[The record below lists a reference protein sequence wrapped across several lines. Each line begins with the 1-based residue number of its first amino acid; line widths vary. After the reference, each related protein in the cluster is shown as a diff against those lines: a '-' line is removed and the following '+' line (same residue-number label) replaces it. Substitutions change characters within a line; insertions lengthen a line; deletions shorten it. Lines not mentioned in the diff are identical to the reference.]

1 MIYPVIL
8 SGGSGTRLWPVSR
21 ALYPKQLLPMLSDK
35 TMLQETALRF
45 PESAGFGA
53 TSVICN
59 AEHRFAVAEQLQSAG
74 IKPSAIMLE
83 PAGRNSAPAAAI
95 AALHVQSVDP
105 EGLVLLLAS
114 DHRVERP
121 EAFRAAVETGA
132 VAARAGQ
139 MVTFGITPDRPE
151 TGYGYIRRDGPLD
164 GMDGCYAI
172 EGFVEK
178 PDRETAEA
186 YLASGDYYWNSGTFL
201 FRATD
206 FLAELKRLAP
216 DILKAAKAALD
227 KGLSDLD
234 FRRLDADAFAKAPSI
249 SIDYAM
255 MEKTDLGAVVPLDA
269 GWSDVGSWSALWA
282 VQDKDADGNAVQG
295 DVWLHNTRNTLV
307 RAETRLVTVIGG
319 EDLIV
324 VESPDAILVA
334 SMGADQDVKL
344 AVEALKKAGRPEAIS
359 HATTHRPWGNY
370 RNIDSGDGY
379 QVKRITVTPGG
390 RLSLQSHKHRAE
402 HWTVISGQA
411 RVTRGASMDRLD
423 VMHLDA
429 DQSVDIPL
437 GWIHRLENPTNEP
450 LIIVEVQSGSYLGE
464 DDIERFDDQYGR

>member
-45 PESAGFGA
+45 PESALFGA

-59 AEHRFAVAEQLQSAG
+59 AEHRFAVAEQFQSAG

-83 PAGRNSAPAAAI
+83 PAGRNSAPAAAV

-114 DHRVERP
+114 DHRIERP

-151 TGYGYIRRDGPLD
+151 TGYGYIRRDGPLE
-164 GMDGCYAI
+164 GMEDCYAI

-206 FLAELKRLAP
+206 FLTELKRLAP
-216 DILKAAKAALD
+216 DILRAAKAALD
-227 KGLSDLD
+227 KGISDLD
-234 FRRLDADAFAKAPSI
+234 FRRLDEDAFAEAPSI
-249 SIDYAM
+249 SIDYAV
-255 MEKTDLGAVVPLDA
+255 MEKTNLGAVVPLDA

-282 VQDKDADGNAVQG
+282 VQDKDADGNTVQG
-295 DVWLHNTRNTLV
+295 DVWLHDTRNSLI

-334 SMGADQDVKL
+334 SMAADQDVKL

-402 HWTVISGQA
+402 HWTVISGKA
-411 RVTRGASMDRLD
+411 RVTRGPSMDRLD
-423 VMHLDA
+423 VIHLDS

-437 GWIHRLENPTNEP
+437 GWIHRLENPTKEP

>member
-45 PESAGFGA
+45 PESAGFGP

-83 PAGRNSAPAAAI
+83 PVGRNSAPAAAV

-114 DHRVERP
+114 DHRIERP
-121 EAFRAAVETGA
+121 DVFRAAVETGA
-132 VAARAGQ
+132 LAARAGQ

-151 TGYGYIRRDGPLD
+151 TGYGYIRRNGALD
-164 GMDGCYAI
+164 GMESCYAI

-178 PDRETAEA
+178 PDLETAET

-216 DILKAAKAALD
+216 DILKAAEAALD
-227 KGLSDLD
+227 KGHSDLD
-234 FRRLDADAFAKAPSI
+234 FRRLDADAFSTAPSI
-249 SIDYAM
+249 SIDYAV
-255 MEKTDLGAVVPLDA
+255 MEKTALGAVVPLDA

-282 VQDKDADGNAVQG
+282 VQEKDADGNAVQG

-324 VESPDAILVA
+324 VESADAVLVA
-334 SMGADQDVKL
+334 SKAADQDVKL

-402 HWTVISGQA
+402 HWTVISGKA
-411 RVTRGASMDRLD
+411 RVTRGPTMDRLD
-423 VMHLDA
+423 VIHLDA

-437 GWIHRLENPTNEP
+437 GWIHRLENPTGEP

>member
-59 AEHRFAVAEQLQSAG
+59 AEHRFAVAEQLQSVG
-74 IKPSAIMLE
+74 IDPSAIMLE
-83 PAGRNSAPAAAI
+83 PAGRNSAPAAAV

-114 DHRVERP
+114 DHRIERP
-121 EAFRAAVETGA
+121 EAFRVAIETGA
-132 VAARAGQ
+132 VAARTGQ

-151 TGYGYIRRDGPLD
+151 TGYGYIRRDAPLD
-164 GMDGCYAI
+164 GMEGCYAI

-216 DILKAAKAALD
+216 DILKAAKAALE
-227 KGLSDLD
+227 KGISDLD

-249 SIDYAM
+249 SLDYAV

-282 VQDKDADGNAVQG
+282 VQDKDVDGNAVQG
-295 DVWLHNTRNTLV
+295 DVWLHDTRNTLV

-324 VESPDAILVA
+324 VESPDAVLVA

-402 HWTVISGQA
+402 HWTVISGKA
-411 RVTRGASMDRLD
+411 RVTRGPSMDRLD
-423 VMHLDA
+423 VIHLDA

-437 GWIHRLENPTNEP
+437 GWIHRLENPTDEP
-450 LIIVEVQSGSYLGE
+450 LIIVEVQSGAYLGE

>member
-21 ALYPKQLLPMLSDK
+21 ALYPKQLLPILSDR

-45 PESAGFGA
+45 PASEGFGPA
-53 TSVICN
+53 SVICN

-74 IKPSAIMLE
+74 VETSAILLE
-83 PAGRNSAPAAAI
+83 PVGRNSAPAAAV
-95 AALHVQSVDP
+95 AALHVRSIDP
-105 EGLVLLLAS
+105 DGLVLLLAS

-121 EAFRAAVETGA
+121 DAFRAAVATGA
-132 VAARAGQ
+132 VAAKAGRL
-139 MVTFGITPDRPE
+139 VTFGITPTLPE
-151 TGYGYIRRDGPLD
+151 TGYGYIRRDGTLD

-178 PDRETAEA
+178 PDLETAQGYLEA
-186 YLASGDYYWNSGTFL
+186 GDYYWNSGTFL
-201 FRATD
+201 FRAAD
-206 FLAELKRLAP
+206 FLAELERLAP
-216 DILKAAKAALD
+216 DILTAAEAALE
-227 KGLSDLD
+227 KGVSDLD
-234 FRRLDADAFAKAPSI
+234 FKRLDGEAFAAAPSI
-249 SIDYAM
+249 SIDYAV
-255 MEKTDLGAVVPLDA
+255 MEKTHLGAVVPLDA

-282 VQDKDADGNAVQG
+282 VQDKDADGNATHG
-295 DVWLHNTRNTLV
+295 DVWLHNVKDTLV
-307 RAETRLVTVIGG
+307 RAESRLVTVIGT
-319 EDLIV
+319 EKLIV

-334 SMGADQDVKL
+334 SMASDQDVKL
-344 AVEALKKAGRPEAIS
+344 AVEALKQNGRPEAIS
-359 HATTHRPWGNY
+359 HATTYRPWGSY

-402 HWTVISGQA
+402 HWTVISGKA
-411 RVTRGASMDRLD
+411 LVTRGPDMDRLD
-423 VMHLDA
+423 VIHLDA

-437 GWIHRLENPTNEP
+437 GWIHRLENPTEEP

>member
-21 ALYPKQLLPMLSDK
+21 ALYPKQLLPILSDR

-45 PESAGFGA
+45 PASEGFGPA
-53 TSVICN
+53 SVICN

-74 IKPSAIMLE
+74 VETSAILLE
-83 PAGRNSAPAAAI
+83 PVGRNSAPAAAV
-95 AALHVQSVDP
+95 AALHVRSIDP
-105 EGLVLLLAS
+105 DGLVLLLAS
-114 DHRVERP
+114 DHRIERP
-121 EAFRAAVETGA
+121 DAFRAAVATGA
-132 VAARAGQ
+132 VAAKAGRL
-139 MVTFGITPDRPE
+139 VTFGITPTLPE
-151 TGYGYIRRDGPLD
+151 TGYGYIRRDGTLD

-178 PDRETAEA
+178 PDLETAQSYLEA
-186 YLASGDYYWNSGTFL
+186 GDYYWNSGTFL
-201 FRATD
+201 FRAAD
-206 FLAELKRLAP
+206 FLAELERLAP
-216 DILKAAKAALD
+216 DILTAAEAALE
-227 KGLSDLD
+227 KGVSDLD
-234 FRRLDADAFAKAPSI
+234 FKRLDGEAFATAPSI
-249 SIDYAM
+249 SIDYAV
-255 MEKTDLGAVVPLDA
+255 MEKTHLGAVVPLDA

-282 VQDKDADGNAVQG
+282 VQDKDADGNATHG
-295 DVWLHNTRNTLV
+295 DVWLHNVKDTLV
-307 RAETRLVTVIGG
+307 RAESRLVTVIGT
-319 EDLIV
+319 EKLIV

-334 SMGADQDVKL
+334 SMASDQDVKL
-344 AVEALKKAGRPEAIS
+344 AVEALKQNGRPEAIS
-359 HATTHRPWGNY
+359 HATTYRPWGSY

-402 HWTVISGQA
+402 HWTVISGKA
-411 RVTRGASMDRLD
+411 LVTRGPDMDRLD
-423 VMHLDA
+423 VIHLDA

-437 GWIHRLENPTNEP
+437 GWIHRLENPTDEP

>member
-21 ALYPKQLLPMLSDK
+21 ALYPKQLLPILSDR

-45 PESAGFGA
+45 PASEGFGPA
-53 TSVICN
+53 SVICN

-74 IKPSAIMLE
+74 VEPSAILLE
-83 PAGRNSAPAAAI
+83 PVGRNSAPAAAV
-95 AALHVQSVDP
+95 AALHVRSIDP
-105 EGLVLLLAS
+105 DGLVLLLAS

-121 EAFRAAVETGA
+121 DAFRAAVATGA
-132 VAARAGQ
+132 VAAKAGRL
-139 MVTFGITPDRPE
+139 VTFGITPTLPE
-151 TGYGYIRRDGPLD
+151 TGYGYIRRDGILD

-178 PDRETAEA
+178 PDLETAQGYLEA
-186 YLASGDYYWNSGTFL
+186 GDYYWNSGTFL
-201 FRATD
+201 FRAAD
-206 FLAELKRLAP
+206 FLTELERLAP
-216 DILKAAKAALD
+216 DILTAAEAALE
-227 KGLSDLD
+227 KGVSDLD
-234 FRRLDADAFAKAPSI
+234 FKRLDGEAFAAAPSI
-249 SIDYAM
+249 SIDYAV
-255 MEKTDLGAVVPLDA
+255 MEKTHLGAVVPLDA

-282 VQDKDADGNAVQG
+282 VQDKDADGNATHG
-295 DVWLHNTRNTLV
+295 DVWLHNVKDTLV
-307 RAETRLVTVIGG
+307 RAESRLVTVIGT
-319 EDLIV
+319 EKLIV

-334 SMGADQDVKL
+334 SMASDQDVKL
-344 AVEALKKAGRPEAIS
+344 AVEALKQNGRPEAIS
-359 HATTHRPWGNY
+359 HATTYRPWGSY

-402 HWTVISGQA
+402 HWTVISGKA
-411 RVTRGASMDRLD
+411 LVTRGPDMDRLD
-423 VMHLDA
+423 VIHLDA

-437 GWIHRLENPTNEP
+437 GWIHRLENPTEEP

>member
-59 AEHRFAVAEQLQSAG
+59 AEHRFAVAEQLQSVG
-74 IKPSAIMLE
+74 IDPSAIMLE
-83 PAGRNSAPAAAI
+83 PAGRNSAPAAAV

-105 EGLVLLLAS
+105 EGLLLLLAS
-114 DHRVERP
+114 DHRIERP
-121 EAFRAAVETGA
+121 EAFRAAIETGA

-151 TGYGYIRRDGPLD
+151 TGYGYIRRDAPLD
-164 GMDGCYAI
+164 GMEGCYAI

-216 DILKAAKAALD
+216 DILKAAKAALE
-227 KGLSDLD
+227 KGISDLD

-249 SIDYAM
+249 SLDYAV

-282 VQDKDADGNAVQG
+282 VQDKDVDGNAVQG
-295 DVWLHNTRNTLV
+295 DVWLHDTRNTLV

-402 HWTVISGQA
+402 HWTVISGKA
-411 RVTRGASMDRLD
+411 RVTRGPSMDRLD
-423 VMHLDA
+423 VIHLDA

-437 GWIHRLENPTNEP
+437 GWIHRLENPTDEP
-450 LIIVEVQSGSYLGE
+450 LIIVEVQSGAYLGE

>member
-1 MIYPVIL
+1 
-8 SGGSGTRLWPVSR
+8 
-21 ALYPKQLLPMLSDK
+21 MLSEK

-59 AEHRFAVAEQLQSAG
+59 AEHRFAVAEQLQSVG
-74 IKPSAIMLE
+74 INPSAIMLE
-83 PAGRNSAPAAAI
+83 PAGRNSAPAAAV

-114 DHRVERP
+114 DHRIERP

-151 TGYGYIRRDGPLD
+151 TGYGYIRRDGLLD
-164 GMDGCYAI
+164 DMEGCYGI

-178 PDRETAEA
+178 PDRKTAEA

-206 FLAELKRLAP
+206 FLIELKRLAP
-216 DILKAAKAALD
+216 DILRAARAALD
-227 KGLSDLD
+227 KGHSDLD
-234 FRRLDADAFAKAPSI
+234 FRRLDADAFAEAPSI
-249 SIDYAM
+249 SLDYAV

-295 DVWLHNTRNTLV
+295 DVWLHDTRNTLV

-324 VESPDAILVA
+324 VESPDAVLVA
-334 SMGADQDVKL
+334 SMQADQDVKL
-344 AVEALKKAGRPEAIS
+344 AVEALKEAGRPEAIS

-379 QVKRITVTPGG
+379 QVKRITVTAGG

-402 HWTVISGQA
+402 HWTVISGKA
-411 RVTRGASMDRLD
+411 RVTRGPTMDRLD
-423 VMHLDA
+423 VIHLDA

-437 GWIHRLENPTNEP
+437 GWVHRLENPADEP

>member
-21 ALYPKQLLPMLSDK
+21 ALYPKQLLPMLSEK

-45 PESAGFGA
+45 PESARLGA

-83 PAGRNSAPAAAI
+83 PSGRNSAPAAAV
-95 AALHVQSVDP
+95 AALHVQSIDP

-114 DHRVERP
+114 DHRIERP

-151 TGYGYIRRDGPLD
+151 TGYGYIRRDGPLE
-164 GMDGCYAI
+164 GMEGCYAI

-178 PDRETAEA
+178 PDRETAET

-206 FLAELKRLAP
+206 FLTELKRLAP

-227 KGLSDLD
+227 KGISDLD
-234 FRRLDADAFAKAPSI
+234 FRRLDADAFAEAPSI
-249 SIDYAM
+249 SIDYAV

-282 VQDKDADGNAVQG
+282 VQDKDADGNTVQG
-295 DVWLHNTRNTLV
+295 DVWLHDTHNSLI

-334 SMGADQDVKL
+334 SMAADQDVKL

-402 HWTVISGQA
+402 HWTVISGKA
-411 RVTRGASMDRLD
+411 RVTRGPSMDRLD
-423 VMHLDA
+423 VIHLDA

-437 GWIHRLENPTNEP
+437 GWIHRLENPTEEP

>member
-45 PESAGFGA
+45 PENTEFGP

-83 PAGRNSAPAAAI
+83 PEGRNSAPAAAV

-114 DHRVERP
+114 DHRIERP
-121 EAFRAAVETGA
+121 NVFRTAVETGA

-139 MVTFGITPDRPE
+139 LVTFGITPDRPE
-151 TGYGYIRRDGPLD
+151 TGYGYIRRNGALD
-164 GMDGCYAI
+164 NMEGCYAI

-178 PDRETAEA
+178 PDRETAET

-201 FRATD
+201 FRARD
-206 FLAELKRLAP
+206 FLAEVKRLAP
-216 DILKAAKAALD
+216 DILTAADAALD
-227 KGLSDLD
+227 KGQSDLD
-234 FRRLDADAFAKAPSI
+234 FRRLDADAFTKAPSI
-249 SIDYAM
+249 SIDYAV

-282 VQDKDADGNAVQG
+282 VQDKDTDGNAVQG

-319 EDLIV
+319 KDLVI

-379 QVKRITVTPGG
+379 QVKRITVNSGG

-402 HWTVISGQA
+402 HWTVISGKA
-411 RVTRGASMDRLD
+411 RVTRGPTMDRLD
-423 VMHLDA
+423 VIHLDT

-437 GWIHRLENPTNEP
+437 GWIHRLENPTDEP

>member
-59 AEHRFAVAEQLQSAG
+59 AEHRFAVAEQLQSVG
-74 IKPSAIMLE
+74 IDPSAIMLE
-83 PAGRNSAPAAAI
+83 PAGRNSAPAAAV

-114 DHRVERP
+114 DHRIERP
-121 EAFRAAVETGA
+121 EAFRVAIETGA
-132 VAARAGQ
+132 VAARTGQ

-151 TGYGYIRRDGPLD
+151 TGYGYIRRDAPLD
-164 GMDGCYAI
+164 GMEGCYAI

-206 FLAELKRLAP
+206 FLAELNRLAP
-216 DILKAAKAALD
+216 DILKAAKAALE
-227 KGLSDLD
+227 KGISDLD

-249 SIDYAM
+249 SLDYAV

-282 VQDKDADGNAVQG
+282 VQDKDVDGNAVQG
-295 DVWLHNTRNTLV
+295 DVWLHDTRNTLV

-324 VESPDAILVA
+324 VESPDAVLVA

-402 HWTVISGQA
+402 HWTVISGKA
-411 RVTRGASMDRLD
+411 RVTRGPSMDRLD
-423 VMHLDA
+423 VIHLDA

-437 GWIHRLENPTNEP
+437 GWIHRLENPTDEP
-450 LIIVEVQSGSYLGE
+450 LIIVEVQSGAYLGE

>member
-21 ALYPKQLLPMLSDK
+21 ALYPKQLLPMLSEK

-45 PESAGFGA
+45 PENTDFGP

-59 AEHRFAVAEQLQSAG
+59 AEHRFAVAEQLKS
-74 IKPSAIMLE
+74 IDVKPSAIMLE
-83 PAGRNSAPAAAI
+83 PIGRNSAPAAAV
-95 AALHVQSVDP
+95 AALHVRSVDP

-114 DHRVERP
+114 DHRIERP
-121 EAFRAAVETGA
+121 EAFRAAVATGA

-139 MVTFGITPDRPE
+139 LVTFGITPDRPE
-151 TGYGYIRRDGPLD
+151 TGYGYIRRSKPLD
-164 GMDGCYAI
+164 GMEGCYAI

-178 PDRETAEA
+178 PDRATAEA
-186 YLASGDYYWNSGTFL
+186 YLAAGDYYWNSGTFL
-201 FRATD
+201 FRAAD
-206 FLAELKRLAP
+206 FITELEHLAP
-216 DILKAAKAALD
+216 DILKAAEAALD
-227 KGLSDLD
+227 RGISDLD
-234 FRRLDADAFAKAPSI
+234 FRRLDATAFAEAPSI
-249 SIDYAM
+249 SVDYAV
-255 MEKTDLGAVVPLDA
+255 MEKTDRGAVVPLDA

-282 VQDKDADGNAVQG
+282 VQDKDNNGNAVQG
-295 DVWLHNTRNTLV
+295 DVWLHNTRNTLI

-319 EDLIV
+319 EDLVV
-324 VESPDAILVA
+324 VESPDAVLVA
-334 SMGADQDVKL
+334 SMRDDQDVKL
-344 AVEALKKAGRPEAIS
+344 AVEALKEAGRPEAIS

-370 RNIDSGDGY
+370 RNIDSGNGY

-402 HWTVISGQA
+402 HWTVISGKA
-411 RVTRGASMDRLD
+411 RVTRGPSMERLD
-423 VMHLDA
+423 VIHLDA

-437 GWIHRLENPTNEP
+437 GWIHRLENPTTEP

>member
-45 PESAGFGA
+45 PENAGFGA

-83 PAGRNSAPAAAI
+83 PVGRNSAPAAAI
-95 AALHVQSVDP
+95 AALHVQSIDP

-121 EAFRAAVETGA
+121 DAFRAAVETGA

-164 GMDGCYAI
+164 GMEGCYAI

-206 FLAELKRLAP
+206 FLIELKRLAP
-216 DILKAAKAALD
+216 DILKSAKAALD

-249 SIDYAM
+249 SLDYAV

-282 VQDKDADGNAVQG
+282 VQDKDTDGNAVQG

-334 SMGADQDVKL
+334 SMEADQDVKL
-344 AVEALKKAGRPEAIS
+344 AVEALKEAGRPEAIS

-402 HWTVISGQA
+402 HWTVIKGKA
-411 RVTRGASMDRLD
+411 RVTRGPTMERLD
-423 VMHLDA
+423 VVHLDA
-429 DQSVDIPL
+429 DQSIDIPL
-437 GWIHRLENPTNEP
+437 GWIHRLENPTDEP

>member
-45 PESAGFGA
+45 PEGTGFGA

-83 PAGRNSAPAAAI
+83 PEGRNSAPAAAI
-95 AALHVQSVDP
+95 AALHVQSIDP

-151 TGYGYIRRDGPLD
+151 TGYGYIRRDGTLD

-172 EGFVEK
+172 QGFVEK
-178 PDRETAEA
+178 PDRGTAEA

-206 FLAELKRLAP
+206 FLIELKRLAP

-249 SIDYAM
+249 SLDYAV

-282 VQDKDADGNAVQG
+282 VQDKDTDGNAVQG

-334 SMGADQDVKL
+334 SMEADQDVKL
-344 AVEALKKAGRPEAIS
+344 AVEVLKEAGRPEAIS

-402 HWTVISGQA
+402 HWTVIKGKA
-411 RVTRGASMDRLD
+411 RVTRGPTMDRLD
-423 VMHLDA
+423 VVHLDA
-429 DQSVDIPL
+429 DQSIDIPL
-437 GWIHRLENPTNEP
+437 GWIHRLENPTDEP

>member
-59 AEHRFAVAEQLQSAG
+59 AEHRFAVAEQLQSVG
-74 IKPSAIMLE
+74 IDPSAIMLE
-83 PAGRNSAPAAAI
+83 PAGRNSAPAAAV

-114 DHRVERP
+114 DHRIERP
-121 EAFRAAVETGA
+121 EAFRAAIETGA
-132 VAARAGQ
+132 VAARTGQ

-151 TGYGYIRRDGPLD
+151 TGYGYIRRDAPLD
-164 GMDGCYAI
+164 GMEGCYAI

-216 DILKAAKAALD
+216 DILKAAKAALE
-227 KGLSDLD
+227 KGISDLD

-249 SIDYAM
+249 SLDYAV

-282 VQDKDADGNAVQG
+282 VQDKDVDGNAVQG
-295 DVWLHNTRNTLV
+295 DVWLHDTRNTLV

-324 VESPDAILVA
+324 VESPDAVLVA

-379 QVKRITVTPGG
+379 QVKRITVTPAG

-402 HWTVISGQA
+402 HWTVISGKA
-411 RVTRGASMDRLD
+411 RVTRGPSMDRLD
-423 VMHLDA
+423 VIHLDA

-437 GWIHRLENPTNEP
+437 GWIHRLENPTDEP
-450 LIIVEVQSGSYLGE
+450 LIIVEVQSGAYLGE

>member
-21 ALYPKQLLPMLSDK
+21 ALYPKQLLPILSDR

-45 PESAGFGA
+45 PASEGFGPA
-53 TSVICN
+53 SVICN

-74 IKPSAIMLE
+74 VETSAILLE
-83 PAGRNSAPAAAI
+83 PVGRNSAPAAAV
-95 AALHVQSVDP
+95 AALHVRSIDP
-105 EGLVLLLAS
+105 DGLVLLLAS
-114 DHRVERP
+114 DHRIERP
-121 EAFRAAVETGA
+121 DAFRAAVATGT
-132 VAARAGQ
+132 VAAKAGRL
-139 MVTFGITPDRPE
+139 VTFGITPTLPE
-151 TGYGYIRRDGPLD
+151 TGYGYIRRDGTLD

-178 PDRETAEA
+178 PDLETAQSYLEA
-186 YLASGDYYWNSGTFL
+186 GDYYWNSGTFL
-201 FRATD
+201 FRAAD
-206 FLAELKRLAP
+206 FLAELERLAP
-216 DILKAAKAALD
+216 DILTAAEAALE
-227 KGLSDLD
+227 KGVSDLD
-234 FRRLDADAFAKAPSI
+234 FKRLDGEAFAAAPSI
-249 SIDYAM
+249 SIDYAV
-255 MEKTDLGAVVPLDA
+255 MEKTHLGAVVPLDA

-282 VQDKDADGNAVQG
+282 VQDKDADGNATHG
-295 DVWLHNTRNTLV
+295 DVWLHNVKDTLV
-307 RAETRLVTVIGG
+307 RAESRLVTVIGT
-319 EDLIV
+319 EKLIV

-334 SMGADQDVKL
+334 SMASDQDVKL
-344 AVEALKKAGRPEAIS
+344 AVEALKQNGRPEAIS
-359 HATTHRPWGNY
+359 HATTYRPWGSY

-402 HWTVISGQA
+402 HWTVISGKA
-411 RVTRGASMDRLD
+411 LVTRGPDMDRLD
-423 VMHLDA
+423 VIHLDA

-437 GWIHRLENPTNEP
+437 GWIHRLENPTDEP

>member
-21 ALYPKQLLPMLSDK
+21 ALYPKQLLPMLSEK

-45 PESAGFGA
+45 TENAGFGP

-59 AEHRFAVAEQLQSAG
+59 AEHRFAVAEQLQGAG
-74 IKPSAIMLE
+74 ISPSAIMLE

-105 EGLVLLLAS
+105 QGLVLLLAS
-114 DHRVERP
+114 DHRIERP
-121 EAFRAAVETGA
+121 DAFRAAVETGA
-132 VAARAGQ
+132 VAARGGQ
-139 MVTFGITPDRPE
+139 LVTFGITPDRPE
-151 TGYGYIRRDGPLD
+151 TGYGYIRRDAPLD
-164 GMDGCYAI
+164 GMDGCFAI

-178 PDRETAEA
+178 PDLETAKT
-186 YLASGDYYWNSGTFL
+186 YLAAGDYYWNSGTFL
-201 FRATD
+201 FRAAD

-216 DILKAAKAALD
+216 DILMAAKAALD
-227 KGLSDLD
+227 KGISDLD
-234 FRRLDADAFAKAPSI
+234 FRRLDAAAFAKAPSI
-249 SIDYAM
+249 SIDYAV
-255 MEKTDLGAVVPLDA
+255 MEKTGLGAVVPLDA

-282 VQDKDADGNAVQG
+282 VQDKDTEGNAVQG
-295 DVWLHNTRNTLV
+295 DVWLHKTRNSLV
-307 RAETRLVTVIGG
+307 RAETRLVTVIGV
-319 EDLIV
+319 EDLVV

-344 AVEALKKAGRPEAIS
+344 AVEALKQAGRPEAIS

-402 HWTVISGQA
+402 HWTVITGKA
-411 RVTRGASMDRLD
+411 RVTRGPTIDRLD
-423 VMHLDA
+423 VIHLDA

-437 GWIHRLENPTNEP
+437 GWIHRLENPTDEP
-450 LIIVEVQSGSYLGE
+450 LIIVEVQSGVYLGE

>member
-21 ALYPKQLLPMLSDK
+21 ALYPKQLLPILSDR

-45 PESAGFGA
+45 PASEGFGPA
-53 TSVICN
+53 SVICN

-74 IKPSAIMLE
+74 VETSAILLE
-83 PAGRNSAPAAAI
+83 PVGRNSAPAAAV
-95 AALHVQSVDP
+95 AALHVRSIDP
-105 EGLVLLLAS
+105 DGLVLLLAS
-114 DHRVERP
+114 DHRIERP
-121 EAFRAAVETGA
+121 DAFRAAVATGA
-132 VAARAGQ
+132 VAAKAGRL
-139 MVTFGITPDRPE
+139 VTFGITPTLPE
-151 TGYGYIRRDGPLD
+151 TGYGYIRRDGTLD

-178 PDRETAEA
+178 PDLETAQSYLEA
-186 YLASGDYYWNSGTFL
+186 GDYYWNSGTFL
-201 FRATD
+201 FRAAD
-206 FLAELKRLAP
+206 FLAELERLAP
-216 DILKAAKAALD
+216 DILTAAEAALE
-227 KGLSDLD
+227 KGVSDLD
-234 FRRLDADAFAKAPSI
+234 FKRLDGEAFATAPSI
-249 SIDYAM
+249 SIDYAV
-255 MEKTDLGAVVPLDA
+255 MEKTHLGAVVPLDA

-282 VQDKDADGNAVQG
+282 VQDKDANGNATHG
-295 DVWLHNTRNTLV
+295 DVWLHNVKDTLV
-307 RAETRLVTVIGG
+307 RAESRLVTVIGT
-319 EDLIV
+319 EKLIV

-334 SMGADQDVKL
+334 SMASDQDVKL
-344 AVEALKKAGRPEAIS
+344 AVEALKQNGRPEAIS
-359 HATTHRPWGNY
+359 HATTYRPWGSY

-402 HWTVISGQA
+402 HWTVISGKA
-411 RVTRGASMDRLD
+411 LVTRGPDMDRLD
-423 VMHLDA
+423 VIHLDA

-437 GWIHRLENPTNEP
+437 GWIHRLENPTDEP

>member
-45 PESAGFGA
+45 PEGTGFGA

-83 PAGRNSAPAAAI
+83 PEGRNSAPAAAI
-95 AALHVQSVDP
+95 AALHVQSIDP

-151 TGYGYIRRDGPLD
+151 TGYGYIRRDGTLD

-172 EGFVEK
+172 QGFVEK
-178 PDRETAEA
+178 PDRGTAET

-206 FLAELKRLAP
+206 FLIELKRLAP

-249 SIDYAM
+249 SLDYAV

-282 VQDKDADGNAVQG
+282 VQDKDTDGNAVQG

-324 VESPDAILVA
+324 VESSDAILVA
-334 SMGADQDVKL
+334 SMEADQDVKL
-344 AVEALKKAGRPEAIS
+344 AVEALKEAGRPEAIS

-402 HWTVISGQA
+402 HWTVIKGKA
-411 RVTRGASMDRLD
+411 RVTRGPTMELLD
-423 VMHLDA
+423 VVHLDA
-429 DQSVDIPL
+429 DQSIDIPL
-437 GWIHRLENPTNEP
+437 GWIHRLENPTDEP

>member
-21 ALYPKQLLPMLSDK
+21 ALYPKQLLPILSDR

-45 PESAGFGA
+45 PASEGFGPA
-53 TSVICN
+53 SVICN

-74 IKPSAIMLE
+74 VETSAILLE
-83 PAGRNSAPAAAI
+83 PVGRNSAPAAAV
-95 AALHVQSVDP
+95 AALHVRSIDP
-105 EGLVLLLAS
+105 DGLVLLLAS

-121 EAFRAAVETGA
+121 DAFRAAVATGA
-132 VAARAGQ
+132 VAAKAGRL
-139 MVTFGITPDRPE
+139 VTFGITPTLPE
-151 TGYGYIRRDGPLD
+151 TGYGYIRRDGTLD

-178 PDRETAEA
+178 PDLETAQGYLEA
-186 YLASGDYYWNSGTFL
+186 GDYYWNSGTFL
-201 FRATD
+201 FRAAD
-206 FLAELKRLAP
+206 FLAELERLAP
-216 DILKAAKAALD
+216 DILTAAEAALE
-227 KGLSDLD
+227 KGVSDLD
-234 FRRLDADAFAKAPSI
+234 FKRLDGEAFATAPSI
-249 SIDYAM
+249 SIDYAV
-255 MEKTDLGAVVPLDA
+255 MEKTHLGAVVPLDA

-282 VQDKDADGNAVQG
+282 VQDKDADGNATHG
-295 DVWLHNTRNTLV
+295 DVWLHNVKDTLV
-307 RAETRLVTVIGG
+307 RAESRLVTVIGT
-319 EDLIV
+319 EKLIV

-334 SMGADQDVKL
+334 SMASDQDVKL
-344 AVEALKKAGRPEAIS
+344 AVEALKQNGRPEAIS
-359 HATTHRPWGNY
+359 HATTYRPWGSY

-402 HWTVISGQA
+402 HWTVISGKA
-411 RVTRGASMDRLD
+411 LVTRGPDMDRLD
-423 VMHLDA
+423 VIHLDA

-437 GWIHRLENPTNEP
+437 GWIHRLENPTEEP

>member
-1 MIYPVIL
+1 MIYPIIL

-45 PESAGFGA
+45 PESTGFGA

-83 PAGRNSAPAAAI
+83 PVGRNSAPAAAI
-95 AALHVQSVDP
+95 AALHVQSIDP

-121 EAFRAAVETGA
+121 DAFRAAVETGA

-186 YLASGDYYWNSGTFL
+186 YLTSGDYYWNSGTFL

-206 FLAELKRLAP
+206 FLIELKRLAP

-249 SIDYAM
+249 SLDYAV

-324 VESPDAILVA
+324 VESPDAVLVA

-344 AVEALKKAGRPEAIS
+344 AVEALKEAGRPEAIS

-402 HWTVISGQA
+402 HWTVISGKA
-411 RVTRGASMDRLD
+411 RVTRGPTMERLD
-423 VMHLDA
+423 VVHLDA
-429 DQSVDIPL
+429 DQSIDIPL
-437 GWIHRLENPTNEP
+437 GWIHRLENPADEP